1 MAWYEVV
8 REIQNSC
15 ERNQMRDVFFD
26 EIETDDPMQAVR
38 AMLKDETNPVLTM
51 QVQNAESFTIYAE
64 CSGINQRFLFTKI

>member
-26 EIETDDPMQAVR
+26 EIETDDPMAAVR
-38 AMLKDETNPVLTM
+38 GMLKDETNPVLTLERH
-51 QVQNAESFTIYAE
+51 NEESFTVFAR
-64 CSGINQRFLFTKI
+64 CSGVSQRFLFTKI